1 MHWTPIKKDPT
12 AQRLPPNLL
21 DYDREMALVVE
32 GKDKAG
38 EDELY
43 GVVRISAE
51 PDNERAEYAIL
62 LRRDM
67 TGLGLGPILLR
78 RIIDYASSRGIGE
91 IFGEVL
97 SDNTSMLKLCRVFG
111 FKVSSDRKDP
121 GIMQVSL
128 KL

>member
-1 MHWTPIKKDPT
+1 MPHTL
-12 AQRLPPNLL
+12 AARLTQI

-32 GKDKAG
+32 GKNQAG
-38 EDELY
+38 ETELY
-43 GVVRISAE
+43 GVVQISAD

-67 TGLGLGPILLR
+67 TGLGLGPMLLR
-78 RIIDYASSRGIGE
+78 RIIDYAGSRGIGE

-97 SDNTSMLKLCRVFG
+97 SENKSMLKLCRVFG
-111 FKVSSDRKDP
+111 FRFKSDREDP
-121 GIMQVSL
+121 GIMKVSL